1 MQNPL
6 QNTTLN
12 LATFYWKNLD
22 IDGTIVQRYGSIFQ
36 PVSIS
41 QTMEKDLCASENWLR
56 SMGCTKIFA
65 PLGDSTWNTYRNII
79 WSTERPLFF
88 RENVCVESPQFWLDN
103 GYQIEEHYVST
114 HTSHRE
120 QIQRCETSSAR
131 AQGQGWRIV
140 SIREYPLQQA
150 LEQCHDIVNQSFVE
164 SPFFTPISREAFVHS
179 YSQILSQL
187 DSRLLLLAVH
197 PDGNIGGFCLAYPD
211 LQNPSYNEV
220 ILKTLAVHPMC
231 AGSGVGMYLTSEM
244 HKIAESLGY
253 TGGGIHALMWQNSRS
268 QHMTQ
273 GTVIRRYGLFAKQL

>member
-12 LATFYWKNLD
+12 IATYYWEHFDRVRNISQK
-22 IDGTIVQRYGSIFQ
+22 YGSIFH
-36 PVSIS
+36 PVLTSHS
-41 QTMEKDLCASENWLR
+41 VEKELCAAEDWLR
-56 SMGCTKIFA
+56 FMGCTKVFA
-65 PLGDSTWNTYRNII
+65 PLGDSTWNSYRNII

-88 RENVCVESPQFWLDN
+88 RENVCLESPQLWLDN
-103 GYQIEEHYVST
+103 GYQLEEHYVST
-114 HTSHRE
+114 HTSHGE
-120 QIQRCETSSAR
+120 QIQRCVPSSVR
-131 AQGQGWRIV
+131 AQSHGWKIV
-140 SIREYPLQQA
+140 SIGEYPLQHA
-150 LEQCHDIVNQSFVE
+150 LEQCHDIVNQAFVE
-164 SPFFTPISREAFVHS
+164 SPFFTPISRNVFVHA

-211 LQNPSYNEV
+211 LANPSYNEV
-220 ILKTLAVHPMC
+220 ILKTLAVHPMY

-244 HKIAESLGY
+244 HKIAENLGY

-273 GTVIRRYGLFAKQL
+273 GTIIRRYGLFAKEL